1 MKKKVS
7 LYGLRVVLT
16 VSLLFSHS
24 AAFAALNVLACE
36 PEWAALA
43 KQLGGELVKV
53 NSATTAFQDPHHIQ
67 ARPSLIAKARKA
79 DLLICSGAELEVG
92 WLPVLLK
99 KSGNPKIQNN
109 ALGQIMTTDYV
120 ELLGK
125 HEKVSRS
132 MGDVHGAGNPH
143 VHLDPMRM
151 LKIAD
156 VVAQRLAK
164 IDAENAQQYQQNN
177 QALQAELKAMLE
189 QLQPKIA
196 KLKGQRWVVHHDNWI
211 YLNEWLGLVQTA
223 TLEPK
228 PGIPPTTK
236 HLASLIES
244 LSSNPIAGI
253 AYGSYQPKKA
263 ASWLSKKT
271 DTPVIAMPYSIA
283 DWQSENAIA
292 LWYQSLINT
301 LVDGFKL

>member
-7 LYGLRVVLT
+7 LYVLRVVLT

-43 KQLGGELVKV
+43 KQIGGEHVKV

-79 DLLICSGAELEVG
+79 DVLICSGADLEVG
-92 WLPVLLK
+92 WLPILLK
-99 KSGNPKIQNN
+99 KSGNPNIQNN
-109 ALGQIMTTDYV
+109 ASGHIMVTDHV

-125 HEKVSRS
+125 LENVSRA
-132 MGDVHGAGNPH
+132 MGDVHGQGNPH
-143 VHLDPMRM
+143 VHLDPKRM
-151 LKIAD
+151 LKIAT
-156 VVAQRLAK
+156 VVAQRLAE
-164 IDAENAQQYQQNN
+164 IDASHAAQYQQNN
-177 QALQAELKAMLE
+177 QSLQTALTAMLD
-189 QLQPKIA
+189 QLQPKVS
-196 KLKGQRWVVHHDNWI
+196 KLKGQRWVVHHNNWV

-244 LSSNPIAGI
+244 LSNNPVAGI
-253 AYGSYQPKKA
+253 AYGSYQPEKA
-263 ASWLSKKT
+263 ARWLSKKV
-271 DTPVIAMPYSIA
+271 DTPVISMPYSIE
-283 DWQSENAIA
+283 DWQSEGSIVR
-292 LWYQSLINT
+292 WYQRLIDT
-301 LVDGFKL
+301 LVDGFKV

>member
-1 MKKKVS
+1 MKKMIS
-7 LYGLRVVLT
+7 LNAVRLVFAM
-16 VSLLFSHS
+16 SLLFSHS

-43 KQLGGELVKV
+43 KQLGGDLVKV

-99 KSGNPKIQNN
+99 KSGNPNVQKGSI
-109 ALGQIMTTDYV
+109 GHIMATDHV
-120 ELLGK
+120 DLLGK
-125 HEKVSRS
+125 LEKVSRS

-143 VHLDPMRM
+143 VHLDPERM

-156 VVAQRLAK
+156 IVAQRLAE
-164 IDAENAQQYQQNN
+164 IDAKNSKQYQQNN
-177 QALQAELKAMLE
+177 QALQTDLKTMLDKM
-189 QLQPKIA
+189 QSKIA
-196 KLKGQRWVVHHDNWI
+196 KLKGQRWVVHHDNWV
-211 YLNEWLGLVQTA
+211 YLNEWLGLVQTV

-228 PGIPPTTK
+228 PGIPPSTK

-244 LSSNPIAGI
+244 ISSNPVSGI

-263 ASWLSKKT
+263 AHWLSKKT
-271 DTPVIAMPYSIA
+271 NVPVIAMPYSIA
-283 DWQSENAIA
+283 DWQSERAIT
-292 LWYQSLINT
+292 LWYQSVINT